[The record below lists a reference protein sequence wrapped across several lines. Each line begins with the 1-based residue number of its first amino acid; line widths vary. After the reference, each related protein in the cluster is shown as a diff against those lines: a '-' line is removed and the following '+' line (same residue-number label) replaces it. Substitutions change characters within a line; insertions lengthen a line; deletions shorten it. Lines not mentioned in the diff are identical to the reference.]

1 MHRRVWGG
9 ARGVYPPNIHCA
21 PTSGVKHT
29 MNMNMCSTSPA
40 CAVLAELRDR
50 NGVKQLSCSLKFELQ
65 TTHAVCFKLVG
76 WPETGL
82 HLVHNSELISQSSFC
97 HFRAYLIVYIRAE
110 YQTMYRHDA
119 YMPTLVLNHCFNL
132 DTIHKESKWN
142 VLWRMLAWSLRYS
155 CVYLSWKR
163 EPIYFFQVT
172 WKQLSGALEII
183 RWLVLRV
190 LKLSPYWSMTL
201 FQ

>member
-1 MHRRVWGG
+1 MQCWLSWGIAMASSNCHVPWSLNFKPPMLFASSWWGG
-9 ARGVYPPNIHCA
+9 RKQGYILYITQNWYHSPHFAI
-21 PTSGVKHT
+21 SG
-29 MNMNMCSTSPA
+29 
-40 CAVLAELRDR
+40 
-50 NGVKQLSCSLKFELQ
+50 
-65 TTHAVCFKLVG
+65 
-76 WPETGL
+76 
-82 HLVHNSELISQSSFC
+82 
-97 HFRAYLIVYIRAE
+97 AYLIVYIRAE

-163 EPIYFFQVT
+163 EPISFFQVT